1 MKSSIVIIASG
12 LFLSL
17 PLLNANAQ
25 SSATPVETVQ
35 VVHPAATTPKKTV
48 IGTVTIVVSLTVNA
62 DIPAGTPI
70 SFSASASAY
79 DTNYTNS
86 HNVGAT
92 GTVAGG
98 KVSITLKF
106 PYEFLV
112 SSTADQMSVQLDAR
126 TSAGSSPSYSFSTDF
141 SSHVA
146 LPANGASTTV
156 RFTGSI

>member
-25 SSATPVETVQ
+25 SSATPVETMQ

-92 GTVAGG
+92 GKVAGG
-98 KVSITLKF
+98 KVSITLKL

-112 SSTADQMSVQLDAR
+112 SSNADKMSVQLDAN
-126 TSAGSSPSYSFSTDF
+126 TYAGSSPSYNFSTDF
-141 SSHVA
+141 TSSVA

>member
-1 MKSSIVIIASG
+1 MKSSIVMIASG

-25 SSATPVETVQ
+25 SSVTPADTVQ
-35 VVHPAATTPKKTV
+35 VVHPAAVTPKKIFT
-48 IGTVTIVVSLTVNA
+48 GTVTIVVSLTVNA
-62 DIPAGTPI
+62 DIPAGTPV
-70 SFSASASAY
+70 SFSGSASVY

-92 GTVAGG
+92 GKVAGG

-112 SSTADQMSVQLDAR
+112 STKADKMSVQLDAN
-126 TSAGSSPSYSFSTDF
+126 TYAGSSPSYSFSTDF
-141 SSHVA
+141 TSSVA

>member
-141 SSHVA
+141 SSNVA

>member
-1 MKSSIVIIASG
+1 MKSSIVMIAAG
-12 LFLSL
+12 LFL
-17 PLLNANAQ
+17 PLLTANAQ
-25 SSATPVETVQ
+25 SSATPAETVQ

-48 IGTVTIVVSLTVNA
+48 TGTLTIIAHLTVNA

-70 SFSASASAY
+70 SFSGAASVY

-92 GTVAGG
+92 GKVADG
-98 KVSITLKF
+98 KVTIILTF

-112 SSTADQMSVQLDAR
+112 STTADKMSVQLDAS
-126 TSAGSSPSYSFSTDF
+126 TYEGSSPSYSFSTDF
-141 SSHVA
+141 SSSVS
-146 LPANGASTTV
+146 LPANGAATTV